1 VNISAF
7 IPPATGAG
15 ALLSPQECKKKL
27 LDFSSGVVSHVKS
40 YYNESLFP
48 KPGTK
53 SEAAPATA
61 AVSPPVLPNESD
73 TAATAVTAK
82 PPANDDYDVI
92 IANNNNEA
100 ADKNIQFP
108 PSAAEQEP
116 SLPPPP
122 DTSVPAP
129 ADSASTDNL
138 PPGVLYK
145 VKATYKYQAEDMD
158 ELAFEVGEMIQVVEY
173 DDPEEQE
180 EGWLMGVKES
190 TGQKGLFPANFT
202 KPI

>member
-1 VNISAF
+1 MGFLVTNMQTLFAAEEVFHSETAKVF
-7 IPPATGAG
+7 SELEAVVD
-15 ALLSPQECKKKL
+15 KL
-27 LDFSSGVVSHVKS
+27 AKEVQKGTLPRKS
-40 YYNESLFP
+40 FP
-48 KPGTK
+48 KP
-53 SEAAPATA
+53 APITNS
-61 AVSPPVLPNESD
+61 VISHTNSNNSTLTSP
-73 TAATAVTAK
+73 K
-82 PPANDDYDVI
+82 G
-92 IANNNNEA
+92 
-100 ADKNIQFP
+100 
-108 PSAAEQEP
+108 
-116 SLPPPP
+116 
-122 DTSVPAP
+122 
-129 ADSASTDNL
+129 ASTDNL